1 MEDGRIASAGRL
13 DRTLTADL
21 RPGEK
26 TLTQAVERGM
36 RIAICQAAAL
46 PRPRE
51 AALDALAGAAR
62 EAAAS
67 GARWLLAPEFLLP
80 GVASAEALRRSAE
93 PSDGPFA
100 RGVAEIARGYRIA
113 VAAGYVESAFG
124 HLFSAALCVDAAG
137 IAVAHYRRVHLQP
150 GEEAHLSPGQWATL
164 APAGGMRIGL
174 LLGADLLAPEAA
186 RLLALSGAA
195 LLFGLGAP
203 AGFGPQAVA
212 ALAAARAIENGVPLA
227 LAAFE
232 GMPAGLFAADGREL
246 SRPGPVR
253 GLRLAEVPDCT
264 RPPLPHRRPEL
275 YRMLC
280 AAEPASA

>member
-1 MEDGRIASAGRL
+1 
-13 DRTLTADL
+13 
-21 RPGEK
+21 
-26 TLTQAVERGM
+26 M
-36 RIAICQAAAL
+36 RIAIWQPAAL

-67 GARWLLAPEFLLP
+67 GAAWLLAPEFLLP
-80 GVASAEALRRSAE
+80 GVGPAEALRRAAE
-93 PSDGPFA
+93 PSDGAFA
-100 RGVAEIARGYRIA
+100 RGVAEIARGSRIA

-150 GEEAHLSPGQWATL
+150 GEEAHLSPGQWTTL
-164 APAGGMRIGL
+164 APAGGVRIGL
-174 LLGADLLAPEAA
+174 LLGADLLVPEAA

-195 LLFGLGAP
+195 MLFGLGAP
-203 AGFGPQAVA
+203 SGFGPQALG

-227 LAAFE
+227 LATFE
-232 GMPAGLFAADGREL
+232 GMPAGLFAADGGER
-246 SRPGPVR
+246 SRPGPVA
-253 GLRLAEVPDCT
+253 GLRLADVPDPA
-264 RPPLPHRRPEL
+264 RPLLPDRRPEL

-280 AAEPASA
+280 AGEPASP